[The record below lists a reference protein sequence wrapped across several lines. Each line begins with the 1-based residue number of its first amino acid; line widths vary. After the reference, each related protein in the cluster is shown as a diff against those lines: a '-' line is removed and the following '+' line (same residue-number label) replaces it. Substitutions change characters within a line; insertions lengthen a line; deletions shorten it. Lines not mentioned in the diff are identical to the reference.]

1 MEKELLEAILSTMES
16 MQARI
21 EAIEKTMEASGVS
34 LDNASGLS
42 LDGNEDSEF
51 AEFSTRHGEKLAPYT
66 ELFAAIHGGKDLG
79 RHAYDSAMERSEI
92 EGYSEDGVVDSILS
106 DLADIVGLIETV
118 KGKITPGAEPA
129 LEAAEQ
135 AVEEAAVEAGAAQ
148 EAAVE
153 KESDPGEEEDPSL
166 TLDDDE
172 LQAIWDRSSGPGY
185 VSR

>member
-1 MEKELLEAILSTMES
+1 MEKELLEAILATMES

-21 EAIEKTMEASGVS
+21 EAMEKTMEAAGLS
-34 LDNASGLS
+34 LDSISGSS

-51 AEFSTRHGEKLAPYT
+51 AGFSTRHGEKLSPYT
-66 ELFAAIHGGKDLG
+66 EFFSAIRGGEDLG
-79 RHAYDSAMERSEI
+79 RYAYDSAMASSGS
-92 EGYSEDGVVDSILS
+92 EGYSEDGVVDSIL
-106 DLADIVGLIETV
+106 ADIVGLIEAV
-118 KGKITPGAEPA
+118 KGKIPEVAPA

-135 AVEEAAVEAGAAQ
+135 AVA

-153 KESDPGEEEDPSL
+153 KESAPGEEEDPSL

-172 LQAIWDRSSGPGY
+172 LQAIWDRSHGPGY